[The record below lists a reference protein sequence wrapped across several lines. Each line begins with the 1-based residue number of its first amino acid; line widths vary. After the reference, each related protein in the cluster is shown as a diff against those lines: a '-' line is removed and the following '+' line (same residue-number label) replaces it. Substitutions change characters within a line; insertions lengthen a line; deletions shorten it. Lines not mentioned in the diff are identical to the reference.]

1 MFAILLDLELSFAFC
16 IHIDLV
22 PVCDIVLIFTD
33 RTDLLRPFLPYD
45 RYFKSVVDFS
55 QGLNLYWE

>member
-1 MFAILLDLELSFAFC
+1 MGLGLPAMFAILLDLELSFAFC

-33 RTDLLRPFLPYD
+33 RTD
-45 RYFKSVVDFS
+45 
-55 QGLNLYWE
+55 